1 MVKKIFAIMLMILTI
16 CFMSACGSSGAEEQ
30 GEAESQPEST
40 AEESTDAMASDSDTM
55 VIYFS
60 ATGHTKS
67 VAEKIAQIT
76 DAELYEIVP
85 EELYTEED
93 IDYNDENSRATKEQN
108 DKSVRPAFA
117 GEVPSLEGVKTI
129 FLGYPI
135 WFGQEPRIMDTF
147 VESVDFDSIT
157 VIPFCTSG
165 SSGIGDSGKD
175 LEQNASGGTWIDG
188 ERFGAGA
195 SEDEVRSWLDSL
207 QY

>member
-60 ATGHTKS
+60 VTGHTEG
-67 VAEKIAQIT
+67 VAETIAQIT
-76 DAELYEIVP
+76 GADTYKIEAAEPYTDA
-85 EELYTEED
+85 D
-93 IDYNDENSRATKEQN
+93 IDYNDDSSRASVEQ
-108 DKSVRPAFA
+108 DDPTARPAFA
-117 GEVPSLEGVKTI
+117 GDVPSLEGVKTVY
-129 FLGYPI
+129 LGYPI

-147 VESVDFDSIT
+147 VETIDFDGVT

-165 SSGIGDSGKD
+165 SSGIGDSGKT
-175 LEQNASGGTWIDG
+175 LEQNAGSGTWLEG
-188 ERFGAGA
+188 QRFGAGA
-195 SEDEVRSWLDSL
+195 SEEELRIWIESL
-207 QY
+207 Q